1 MSNAVEQRK
10 LCQQCKTQ
18 VAVLK
23 VDNRIVCIDCQ
34 SERPIIPLKKWD
46 EMMTPNYILAME
58 RRIEQ
63 LEKTGVEYGKALYDL
78 KDILKTMSAL
88 EDMTAKRLR
97 DMESIIQER
106 TADS

>member
-1 MSNAVEQRK
+1 MGK
-10 LCQQCKTQ
+10 LCEVCKTQ
-18 VAVLK
+18 TAVLK

-34 SERPIIPLKKWD
+34 NERPIIPLKRWD
-46 EMMTPNYILAME
+46 EVMTPNYILALE

-63 LEKTGVEYGKALYDL
+63 LEKTGAEYEKALHDL

-97 DMESIIQER
+97 DMESIIHNME
-106 TADS
+106 ADS